1 MWKKAIER
9 ERNTTHFN
17 KLASSNDN
25 GVEENLEKK
34 TQEFQKILEVSSEER
49 DRIQRLQVIDR
60 ASAAIAAARAL
71 LKDANSNSVRSD
83 GDTLQKYGTFFL
95 FQLLLLFPFNLNFC
109 SVFWFL
115 GFWIFW
121 LIE

>member
-17 KLASSNDN
+17 KLAASNDN

-71 LKDANSNSVRSD
+71 LKDANSNSVRSE
-83 GDTLQKYGTFFL
+83 GDTFQKYGTFFVSIACFVF
-95 FQLLLLFPFNLNFC
+95 FQSEFLLCFLVSRVLDLLVN
-109 SVFWFL
+109 
-115 GFWIFW
+115 
-121 LIE
+121 

>member
-17 KLASSNDN
+17 KLASSNEN
-25 GVEENLEKK
+25 GVEDNLEKK
-34 TQEFQKILEVSSEER
+34 TQEFHKILEVSSEER

-83 GDTLQKYGTFFL
+83 GDTLQKYGTFFC
-95 FQLLLLFPFNLNFC
+95 FNCFFC
-109 SVFWFL
+109 FL
-115 GFWIFW
+115 SI
-121 LIE
+121 

>member
-9 ERNTTHFN
+9 ERNTINFN
-17 KLASSNDN
+17 KLTTSNDDN
-25 GVEENLEKK
+25 NVEENLEKK
-34 TQEFQKILEVSSEER
+34 TQEFQKLLQVSNEER

-83 GDTLQKYGTFFL
+83 KDSLHKFGTFCS
-95 FQLLLLFPFNLNFC
+95 LNFEL
-109 SVFWFL
+109 VFCFYFSRVFNFV
-115 GFWIFW
+115 G
-121 LIE
+121 